1 MNSDFSYLASKCF
14 NFTSK
19 NWSKSYTCRRVSLS
33 VQYLWQSHNLIDFG
47 HFFHFFCKF
56 LTRPIKKR
64 MTTCKISLTPTTKE
78 PKICHALAITS
89 AFNLKLCRMRVF
101 FLDAL
106 TNEHTKNFGVS
117 LLLTGRSNYPWC
129 TWNHGSINNSR
140 QCSVYTVQFTV
151 YSIQHAMYTVQYTD
165 SVCI

>member
-1 MNSDFSYLASKCF
+1 MQPFQICISSSIRI
-14 NFTSK
+14 SRES
-19 NWSKSYTCRRVSLS
+19 WSL
-33 VQYLWQSHNLIDFG
+33 
-47 HFFHFFCKF
+47 
-56 LTRPIKKR
+56 P
-64 MTTCKISLTPTTKE
+64 
-78 PKICHALAITS
+78 HAG
-89 AFNLKLCRMRVF
+89 F

-165 SVCI
+165 SVYSLRQWERRTPKGNLKEISRNLIFIKFLHRIRQVPNQDFSTSLWIQSYARTCQDIMEVSSVRLIWGLNFIT